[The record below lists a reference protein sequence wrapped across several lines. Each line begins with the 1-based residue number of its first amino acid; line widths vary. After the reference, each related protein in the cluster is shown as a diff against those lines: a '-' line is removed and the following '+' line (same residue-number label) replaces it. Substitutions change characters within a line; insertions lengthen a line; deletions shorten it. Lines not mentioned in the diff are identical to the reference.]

1 MKKILLTTA
10 IFLFSSMIA
19 NSAEKQK
26 CTELKL
32 GKEYLKCLS
41 GKVGGLGSSSEGDKE
56 ADTGEKKG
64 WYQKIKDGKP
74 LFGSKN

>member
-10 IFLFSSMIA
+10 IFMFSSMIA

-41 GKVGGLGSSSEGDKE
+41 GKIGGVGSSTE

>member
-10 IFLFSSMIA
+10 IFLFSGMIV

-32 GKEYLKCLS
+32 GKEYLKCLTSKVS
-41 GKVGGLGSSSEGDKE
+41 GRSNEVTTESGATDNR
-56 ADTGEKKG
+56 G
-64 WYQKIKDGKP
+64 WYQKLKEGKP
-74 LFGSKN
+74 LFSK